1 MPRDGAII
9 FADLIDK
16 LNARYKSGPSKVW
29 LEIKNPKAPAATRA
43 LDGTFQL
50 RNFAPAARV

>member
-16 LNARYKSGPSKVW
+16 LDVLYVHCRQVQPRWSLSG
-29 LEIKNPKAPAATRA
+29 AA
-43 LDGTFQL
+43 F
-50 RNFAPAARV
+50 N

>member
-43 LDGTFQL
+43 LDGTF
-50 RNFAPAARV
+50 